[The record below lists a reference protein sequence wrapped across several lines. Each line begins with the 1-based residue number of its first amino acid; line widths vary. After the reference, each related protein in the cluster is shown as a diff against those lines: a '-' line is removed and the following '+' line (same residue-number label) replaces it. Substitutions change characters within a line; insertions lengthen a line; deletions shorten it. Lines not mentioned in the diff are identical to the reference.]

1 VTEADR
7 SASTLES
14 LKVHLLVDDTHC
26 ESYRSVVQGHK
37 LDDMSQNPLIITQY
51 RKPVSSAAPR
61 RLRSRA
67 TAALTVV
74 TLAVGLTGL
83 HATVGTV
90 PQAAAAEATG
100 AAQGSFTG
108 SLDSPETMEF
118 TAAPSEITSVDDS
131 TWDSDKI
138 GPTEQPYQAFEL
150 EHPGEFAPVSWT
162 GVVDPAREV
171 VLLAWNYSTGEWEQL
186 RRESGAAPENTVL
199 EAYLSEDYA
208 NDAGLTHLAIVGLDD
223 YMTGEQQWAPDEFGV
238 TGSFADPGA
247 YDFSIAHV
255 TDTQFLSEGAVNS
268 SLDDAAQGR
277 FAEAYRAQMNWI
289 VDNADERNIAYV
301 AHTGDIIENWM
312 LPHHPEDRAREEF
325 EFASEMQSIID
336 EAGIPNG
343 IIPGNHD
350 NGWGMFG
357 NEMFND
363 YFPAER
369 YEAASGSWDNA
380 SYGGPWRE
388 GDNSAHYDLFEV
400 DGHEFVA
407 VYLPYGHNSAQR
419 AWANDVLQTFPDRD
433 AFLFTHAYLRASS
446 NADGSKA
453 SGNIGYGDNG
463 HLLRSQVVERNDN
476 LVMVASGHYHGTT
489 WNHNYNGDGGP
500 VFEMLG
506 DYQNY
511 EVNGERSTGFMR
523 LLQFDIDAGEVKVN
537 TYSPSL
543 DAMGATAYDPAD
555 RYIAASDEYTAPLS
569 MSTRGTTL
577 MTDEVRIG
585 DDDETVTELPDD
597 APTPEPT
604 EPPTEPEQEQPTQE
618 LVIEQQPDVTLTAGE
633 EIEPITIQ
641 LSDDEADVEF
651 EGLPEGLVGV
661 PDSREIS
668 GIPEAPGTYE
678 VFVTAFDQY
687 ERESTMT
694 FTITVEEA
702 DDVADLSVEQLE
714 DLSATVGQEIDP
726 VEIVVNRD
734 DAVVEISGLPA
745 GLDTTADD
753 REITGTP
760 TEAGDFEITV
770 VATTDDGQ
778 EADMSFTMSV
788 AAEAAVSPTPTVD
801 PAGTVDTGNADNDD
815 SDNAAGQSAD
825 SQAGSDDSG
834 WGRLAN
840 TGATTAALVFV
851 ALGLLGV
858 GTGAVVWKRRQRS

>member
-1 VTEADR
+1 
-7 SASTLES
+7 
-14 LKVHLLVDDTHC
+14 
-26 ESYRSVVQGHK
+26 
-37 LDDMSQNPLIITQY
+37 
-51 RKPVSSAAPR
+51 
-61 RLRSRA
+61 
-67 TAALTVV
+67 
-74 TLAVGLTGL
+74 VGP
-83 HATVGTV
+83 V

-100 AAQGSFTG
+100 AAEGSFTG
-108 SLDSPETMEF
+108 ALDSPENMEF
-118 TAAPSEITSVDDS
+118 TAAPSAISSVDDA

-171 VLLAWNYSTGEWEQL
+171 ALLAWNYSTGEWNQL

-199 EAYLSEDYA
+199 DAYLSEDYA
-208 NDAGLTHLAIVGLDD
+208 NDAGLTHVAVIGLDD
-223 YMTGEQQWAPDEFGV
+223 YMTGEQAWAPDEFGV
-238 TGSFADPGA
+238 TNSFADPA
-247 YDFSIAHV
+247 EYDFSIAHV
-255 TDTQFLSEGAVNS
+255 TDTQFLSEGAVDS
-268 SLDDAAQGR
+268 SLDDAAQQR
-277 FAEAYRAQMNWI
+277 FAEAYRAQMHWI

-325 EFASEMQSIID
+325 EFASDMQSIID
-336 EAGIPNG
+336 DAGIPNG

-357 NEMFND
+357 NDMFND

-369 YEAASGSWDNA
+369 YEAASNSWDNA
-380 SYGGPWRE
+380 NYGGPWRE
-388 GDNSAHYDLFEV
+388 DDNSAHYDLFEV

-463 HLLRSQVVERNDN
+463 HLLRTQVVERNDN

-500 VFEMLG
+500 VFEILG

-523 LLQFDIDAGEVKVN
+523 LLQFDIDASEVKIN

-555 RYIAASDEYTAPLS
+555 RYMPASDEYTAPLS

-585 DDDETVTELPDD
+585 DNDETVTELPADE
-597 APTPEPT
+597 PTPEPT
-604 EPPTEPEQEQPTQE
+604 EPPTEAEPEQPTQE

-633 EIEPITIQ
+633 EIDPITIDVN
-641 LSDDEADVEF
+641 DDEADVEF
-651 EGLPEGLVGV
+651 SGLPDGLVGV

-668 GIPEAPGTYE
+668 GIPEAPGTYD
-678 VFVTAFDQY
+678 VTVTAFDQY
-687 ERESTMT
+687 ERETSMT
-694 FTITVEEA
+694 FTITVEAAA
-702 DDVADLSVEQLE
+702 DSVELSVEQLG
-714 DLSATVGQEIDP
+714 DLAATVGQELDP
-726 VEIVVNRD
+726 IEIVVNHD
-734 DAVVEISGLPA
+734 DAVVAFAGLPA
-745 GLDTTADD
+745 GLEGDPDA
-753 REITGTP
+753 RRITGTP
-760 TEAGDFEITV
+760 TEAGDFDITV

-778 EADMSFTMSV
+778 EAEMVFTLSV

-801 PAGTVDTGNADNDD
+801 PAGTVNAGDGDDGSDTGTGSAAQY
-815 SDNAAGQSAD
+815 STTSAGQSAD
-825 SQAGSDDSG
+825 S
-834 WGRLAN
+834 
-840 TGATTAALVFV
+840 
-851 ALGLLGV
+851 
-858 GTGAVVWKRRQRS
+858 